1 MLKYPPIFCCYPN
14 FTIFYQKLQIK
25 LFAIKFNKL
34 TDYEDFDKILLLFW
48 GREDHDS
55 KFFV

>member
-1 MLKYPPIFCCYPN
+1 MIHAEISPDLLLLSK
-14 FTIFYQKLQIK
+14 FYQKLQIK